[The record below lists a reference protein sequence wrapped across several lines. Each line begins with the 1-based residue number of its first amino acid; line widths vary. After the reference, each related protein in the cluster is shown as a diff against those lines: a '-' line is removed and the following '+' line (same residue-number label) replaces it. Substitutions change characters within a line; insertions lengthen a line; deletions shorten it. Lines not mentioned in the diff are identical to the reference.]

1 MAHFYRS
8 SRRASTCSRR
18 RTWESQPYIGN
29 TPAGNILTSAAILY
43 SGTLPSKAFRMFR
56 VLDLCMMSQKTFFRH
71 QRKYLQPAVSCV
83 WKHSQELILTTL
95 KDKGSSL
102 VLGGDGRSDS
112 PGHSAKYG
120 SYSVLELTCNK
131 IVDFK
136 LVQVSIFCV
145 CMFNVAATMQC
156 TLFCTQSNEVGSSN
170 HMEKGLHRVLE
181 FLKEKDLQVG
191 TLVTDRHQQITK
203 WIRECHPNVKTLF

>member
-1 MAHFYRS
+1 MLSFRFDETQDSTDH
-8 SRRASTCSRR
+8 ASTQKGQTLYLVFESALLLLFSLCLHCKSHTSVKKVVIGSYLRIIQTCSKCYRR

-29 TPAGNILTSAAILY
+29 IPAGNILTSAAILY
-43 SGTLPSKAFRMFR
+43 SGTLPSKALKMFQILNLSTITR
-56 VLDLCMMSQKTFFRH
+56 KTFFRH
-71 QRKYLQPAVSCV
+71 QRQYLQPAVSSV
-83 WKHSQELILTTL
+83 WKRSQELLLTTL

-136 LVQVSIFCV
+136 LVQVSIILVCIYSYYACV
-145 CMFNVAATMQC
+145 
-156 TLFCTQSNEVGSSN
+156 LFCTHAEQ
-170 HMEKGLHRVLE
+170 
-181 FLKEKDLQVG
+181 
-191 TLVTDRHQQITK
+191 
-203 WIRECHPNVKTLF
+203 